1 MHYSVGVRRRSKVV
15 TDAARDSGV
24 PLGVDA
30 LSLAAVAHA
39 NRSPRLLRVGVATK
53 AAFISRQEKRIEEFN
68 SPALPVFPIFFRRLK
83 VPAER
88 FESSEAGFHI
98 SPDDQ

>member
-1 MHYSVGVRRRSKVV
+1 V

-39 NRSPRLLRVGVATK
+39 NRSPYLLRVGVVTR

-68 SPALPVFPIFFRRLK
+68 PPRCRSLWFL
-83 VPAER
+83 
-88 FESSEAGFHI
+88 
-98 SPDDQ
+98 DT

>member
-1 MHYSVGVRRRSKVV
+1 MCCSKVV

-39 NRSPRLLRVGVATK
+39 NRSPYLLRVGMVTR
-53 AAFISRQEKRIEEFN
+53 AAFISRQEKRMKN
-68 SPALPVFPIFFRRLK
+68 SILRVADLFGFLILESGDRMFRAFPSQFSYIL
-83 VPAER
+83 
-88 FESSEAGFHI
+88 G
-98 SPDDQ
+98 

>member
-1 MHYSVGVRRRSKVV
+1 M

-53 AAFISRQEKRIEEFN
+53 AAFISRQEKRLEEFN
-68 SPALPVFPIFFRRLK
+68 PPPRV
-83 VPAER
+83 
-88 FESSEAGFHI
+88 AGLSDSF
-98 SPDDQ
+98 SDA

>member
-1 MHYSVGVRRRSKVV
+1 MQCTIASGYYRRCSKVV

-39 NRSPRLLRVGVATK
+39 NPSPHLFRVGVVTK

-68 SPALPVFPIFFRRLK
+68 PPCCRSLIFFST
-83 VPAER
+83 
-88 FESSEAGFHI
+88 FESGSRTF
-98 SPDDQ
+98 